1 MPRTAGGG
9 QHPRASSRRRVL
21 DLLRYA
27 GRPMDLAEL
36 SEATGLHPNTLRGHL
51 DLLVDLGQVQ
61 RTVAERTT
69 PGRPR
74 VLYAS
79 RDGEPAANPYRLL
92 ATELAA
98 GLATGAD
105 AIDAGR
111 AAGRHW
117 AERLRRQ
124 AGLDASEEPDADRV
138 VALAAEGLSHLGFTA
153 QTEPLG
159 DRIYLRSCPFEELA
173 RTNPSVCRVHA
184 DLLTGLFDELGGAV
198 QLEGLDPFVRPDLC
212 IARLARRDPPPL
224 TTEENLP

>member
-1 MPRTAGGG
+1 MPRTPSGG
-9 QHPRASSRRRVL
+9 QPRASSRRRIL
-21 DLLRYA
+21 DLLRYS

-36 SEATGLHPNTLRGHL
+36 SASTGLHPNTLRGHL

-61 RTVAERTT
+61 RTSEERTV

-74 VLYAS
+74 VLYAC

-98 GLATGAD
+98 GLATGSD
-105 AIDAGR
+105 AVDAGR

-117 AERLRRQ
+117 AERLRSQ
-124 AGLDASEEPDADRV
+124 AGLDAAQPPDAERV

-198 QLEGLDPFVRPDLC
+198 ELEGLDPFVRPNLC
-212 IARLARRDPPPL
+212 IARLAHTDRPAANP
-224 TTEENLP
+224 EENLP